1 MYVNMSMHLSTFA
14 TTIKCYTSL
23 LNEDK
28 LLLLQTLDGHSLLSC
43 QQFEKINPISGV
55 SGVSGYY

>member
-1 MYVNMSMHLSTFA
+1 MHLSTFA

-28 LLLLQTLDGHSLLSC
+28 LLLLQTLDGHSLLSS

-55 SGVSGYY
+55 SGYY